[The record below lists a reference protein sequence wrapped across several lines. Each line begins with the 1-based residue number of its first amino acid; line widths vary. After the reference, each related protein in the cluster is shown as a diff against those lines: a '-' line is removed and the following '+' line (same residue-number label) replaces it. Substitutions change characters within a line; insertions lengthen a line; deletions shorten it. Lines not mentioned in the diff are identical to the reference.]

1 MRSSSQKSIYADPT
15 RTSKHTTNDRYRA
28 FCFFLWRLFPPIVK
42 MAKTF
47 DQLANRTF
55 DLSCYSRDESQGVE
69 VPTRNS
75 AAYKGF
81 KECFWPSLQAE
92 AELHAENIQ
101 CGLDKVTQDEHQ
113 EWSDYQTRVER
124 GILPSPEKLV
134 CGVSGPPLSVCTI
147 NKLFHL
153 LESSMTSLEGSLSLE
168 ERSTYRHDQLKTQT
182 RVRVRPAIVL
192 GMKPG
197 LRHARVL
204 IKECQEL
211 QEFSDTGANTT
222 RVGGAIRLIQPW
234 WHEGRWQAAIFDK
247 ESASLFVTLIDPWN
261 QAGAEAIKVRA
272 IAGPESCTDARSD
285 DNRARKCRNGGR
297 IAFNT
302 TCCEFIAPDVRLL
315 ITSGRYTHWV
325 AKLSVI
331 EKLSLLA
338 GGRAGSWQCCDRPV
352 ISQETVR
359 LGAGNTKDT
368 IWLFWHRLTCLKSR
382 DGHGIKSVVKYRS
395 SSIFIRQAH

>member
-1 MRSSSQKSIYADPT
+1 
-15 RTSKHTTNDRYRA
+15 
-28 FCFFLWRLFPPIVK
+28 

-55 DLSCYSRDESQGVE
+55 DLSCYSRDDSQGVE
-69 VPTRNS
+69 VPTRNL
-75 AAYKGF
+75 AAHKGF

-92 AELHAENIQ
+92 AELHAGNIQ

-134 CGVSGPPLSVCTI
+134 CGASGPSLSVCTI

-192 GMKPG
+192 GMEPG
-197 LRHARVL
+197 LRHAHVL
-204 IKECQEL
+204 TKEL

-222 RVGGAIRLIQPW
+222 RVGGAVRLIQPW

-247 ESASLFVTLIDPWN
+247 ESASLCVTLIDPWN
-261 QAGAEAIKVRA
+261 QAGAEVIKVRA
-272 IAGPESCTDARSD
+272 IASLESLTDARLD
-285 DNRARKCRNGGR
+285 DNRARACRYGDR

-302 TCCEFIAPDVRLL
+302 PCCEFIIPDVKLL

-331 EKLSLLA
+331 GKLSLLA
-338 GGRAGSWQCCDRPV
+338 GGRAGS
-352 ISQETVR
+352 
-359 LGAGNTKDT
+359 
-368 IWLFWHRLTCLKSR
+368 
-382 DGHGIKSVVKYRS
+382 
-395 SSIFIRQAH
+395 